1 LNALRPL
8 FRCLAPPGRRGR
20 LSILIFH
27 RVLPAPDPLFPD
39 LPDTARFDEVLRW
52 MKGWFKVLP
61 LDRAVRDLAAGT
73 LPARAA
79 AITFDDGYA
88 DNLTVALPILL
99 RHELT
104 ATFFIASGFL
114 NGGRMWND
122 TVIEAIRHTGSA
134 VLDLSHLDLGR
145 HVLDTPCARRAAI
158 DGLIGNLKYLP
169 QAQRLD
175 LTERIAASAAVVPS
189 TSLMMTSS
197 NVRELR
203 RAGMQIGAHTVSH
216 PILTRL
222 STEQARNEIA
232 ASKEQLEG
240 ILSERVG
247 LFAYPN
253 GKFGDDYVEEHAA
266 LVRGIGFDAALATDW
281 GAAAAGSDLMH
292 LPRFTPWDR
301 GRMRFGARLAANLL
315 RPRLESRGDGVV
327 QDRR

>member
-1 LNALRPL
+1 LNVLRPL
-8 FRCLAPPGRRGR
+8 FRYLAPPGRGGR
-20 LSILIFH
+20 LSILIYH

-39 LPDTARFDEVLRW
+39 LPDIARFEEVLLW
-52 MKGWFKVLP
+52 MKQWFTVLP

-88 DNLTVALPILL
+88 DNLTVALPVLL

-122 TVIEAIRHTGSA
+122 TVIEAIRHTRLA
-134 VLDLSHLDLGR
+134 VLDLGHLDLGR
-145 HVLDTPCARRAAI
+145 HVLDTASARRAAI
-158 DGLIGNLKYLP
+158 DGLIAKLKYLP
-169 QAQRLD
+169 QAQRTD
-175 LTERIAASAAVVPS
+175 LTERIAESAAVVPS

-197 NVRELR
+197 HLRELR
-203 RAGMQIGAHTVSH
+203 AAGMQIGAHTVSH

-222 STEQARNEIA
+222 PIEQARREIA
-232 ASKEQLEG
+232 ESKAQLED
-240 ILSERVG
+240 ILRERVG

-253 GKFGDDYVEEHAA
+253 GKFGDDYAEEHAILA
-266 LVRGIGFDAALATDW
+266 RETGFDAALATDW
-281 GAAAAGSDLMH
+281 GAAASGSDLMH

-301 GRMRFGARLAANLL
+301 GRLRFGARLAANLL
-315 RPRLESRGDGVV
+315 RPRRLAS
-327 QDRR
+327 